1 MYKRMYTEEEIKS
14 LAGGGGAG
22 GVYNHC
28 IYGNDVDYNDDYF
41 LSFWSSLE
49 ESLTDTTVLYEHI
62 KGALVYHL
70 DSSTSSLESKGFVT
84 SATAGSSSDQITL
97 NLCGGG
103 TIALTISADTVV
115 PV

>member
-1 MYKRMYTEEEIKS
+1 MYKRMYTEEEIRS
-14 LAGGGGAG
+14 LAGGGG

-28 IYGNDVDYNDDYF
+28 VYANDVDYNDEYF
-41 LSFWSSLE
+41 FTFWSSLE
-49 ESLTDTTVLYEHI
+49 ESLTDSTVLYEHI

-70 DSSTSSLESKGFVT
+70 DSATSSLENKGIVT
-84 SATAGSSSDQITL
+84 SATAGSSSDQITV

-103 TIALTISADTVV
+103 TIALTINADTVT